1 MLTSVRPSSIEV
13 YYDEV
18 IGSKESAQESK
29 ILDYIQKMKRVTGRM
44 ISKDLGMETSTV
56 SARVN
61 SLVNSGKCH
70 RELSLNECPV
80 SKRRVHWIY
89 FQPQQVRLI

>member
-1 MLTSVRPSSIEV
+1 MLRSVQQSSIEV

-29 ILDYIQKMKRVTGRM
+29 ILSYLSRVKRATGRM
-44 ISKDLGMETSTV
+44 IANELGMETSTV

-61 SLVNSGKCH
+61 DLVKNGKAF

-80 SKRRVHWIY
+80 SERRVHWIY
-89 FQPQQVRLI
+89 LQPQQQRLI